1 MCEELV
7 ERMNRDKETNKRAA
21 KLITVG
27 YRFNEKDHNSKS
39 LPIET
44 YCDANKLADHII
56 KQVFLKIK
64 FDPIVNLSIAASKF
78 VDDCDDPANNTSKL
92 ETYFTKINKND
103 FDNSIETFN
112 SDNRLKSKRIKNN
125 QTINKTMT
133 EFLKRNTSDAKSE
146 QQKDC
151 DFTLIEGNND
161 LNIELKVCEEENGYS
176 EIDEKSRKRGFFYRK
191 ALEMEEEL
199 ELL

>member
-7 ERMNRDKETNKRAA
+7 ERMSRDKETNKRAA

-44 YCDANKLADHII
+44 YCDANKLVDDII

-64 FDPIVNLSIAASKF
+64 LDPIVNLSIAASKF

-103 FDNSIETFN
+103 SNSF
-112 SDNRLKSKRIKNN
+112 DNRLKSKRIKNN
-125 QTINKTMT
+125 QTINKTIT
-133 EFLKRNTSDAKSE
+133 DFLKKNTSDAKSE
-146 QQKDC
+146 EQKDC
-151 DFTLIEGNND
+151 DFTLIEENND
-161 LNIELKVCEEENGYS
+161 LNIKFKVYEEENEYL
-176 EIDEKSRKRGFFYRK
+176 EIDKKSGKRGFFYRK